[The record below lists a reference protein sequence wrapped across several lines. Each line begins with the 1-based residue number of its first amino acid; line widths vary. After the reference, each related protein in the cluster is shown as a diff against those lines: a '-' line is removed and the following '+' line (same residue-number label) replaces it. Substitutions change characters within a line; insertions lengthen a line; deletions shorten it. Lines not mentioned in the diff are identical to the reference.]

1 MIINKKNSL
10 PSKQPN
16 RNTSMYVFIY
26 YTNNTRFCLG
36 YYDFDSQLWIDS
48 DGMVINNDLLW
59 CYLPVKQMKTFIQ
72 NMGGGNMKTR
82 KFLIDGVEYKMFNL
96 EIMGNRIN
104 VASNGLHEKIYEMIR
119 NGRYEEVRHID
130 SLYGYYLPQDV
141 DETDALAVKESIE
154 SVYVA

>member
-1 MIINKKNSL
+1 
-10 PSKQPN
+10 
-16 RNTSMYVFIY
+16 
-26 YTNNTRFCLG
+26 
-36 YYDFDSQLWIDS
+36 
-48 DGMVINNDLLW
+48 
-59 CYLPVKQMKTFIQ
+59 
-72 NMGGGNMKTR
+72 MKTR

-104 VASNGLHEKIYEMIR
+104 VASNGLHEKIYEMIG

-130 SLYGYYLPQDV
+130 SLYGYYIPQDV